1 MVLFLGLVAIDFQ
14 KYYYKTVNGRIKEQM
29 FKWIKM
35 RRVKH
40 CLLLKYVINKSNNI
54 NWNE

>member
-14 KYYYKTVNGRIKEQM
+14 KYYYKTVNGRINEQM